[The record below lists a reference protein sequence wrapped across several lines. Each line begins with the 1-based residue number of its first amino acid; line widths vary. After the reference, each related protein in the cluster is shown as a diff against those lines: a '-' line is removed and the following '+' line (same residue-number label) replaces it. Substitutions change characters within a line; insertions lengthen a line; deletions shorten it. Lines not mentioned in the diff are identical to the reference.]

1 MARKRVLLAGPTRV
15 IPSWQGGPI
24 LPARVAN
31 QNREFALFSRITES
45 LIKIKRG
52 KMAPFFSSVIIFF
65 ISPCFV
71 LYVILLLEKRVCT
84 IDKGGNLLYDCIYL

>member
-31 QNREFALFSRITES
+31 PNAGFA
-45 LIKIKRG
+45 
-52 KMAPFFSSVIIFF
+52 
-65 ISPCFV
+65 SPCE
-71 LYVILLLEKRVCT
+71 LANSAL
-84 IDKGGNLLYDCIYL
+84 